1 MNNEMGPVR
10 CIHLVGIAGS
20 GMAGIAEV
28 LINLGYQV
36 QGSDRSLGS
45 ATERLA
51 SLGAE
56 IYEGHADTNLG
67 VADAVVVS
75 SAVAESN
82 PEIVEAHRR
91 LSLIHI

>member
-1 MNNEMGPVR
+1 MQQSGLLTRALSLGSHTMNNEMGPIR

-56 IYEGHADTNLG
+56 IYEGSAD
-67 VADAVVVS
+67 
-75 SAVAESN
+75 SN
-82 PEIVEAHRR
+82 
-91 LSLIHI
+91 